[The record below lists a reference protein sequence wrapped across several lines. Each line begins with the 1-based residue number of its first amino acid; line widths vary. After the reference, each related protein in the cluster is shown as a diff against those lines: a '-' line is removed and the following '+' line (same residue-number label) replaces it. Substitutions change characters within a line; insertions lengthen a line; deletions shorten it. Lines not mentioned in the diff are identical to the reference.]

1 MYLYFSVS
9 IFFLLDQMGPLRLN
23 GSLHQ
28 CKSYILVLKQWLEG
42 DVLLQREIFKH
53 QTLLQIKEF
62 LETWL
67 IVKNWK

>member
-1 MYLYFSVS
+1 MYLYFSIS
-9 IFFLLDQMGPLRLN
+9 IFFLLDQMGTLRLN

-28 CKSYILVLKQWLEG
+28 GKSYILVLKQWLEG